1 MKYKNQNI
9 TNVGKPCTAPI
20 SPMGTV
26 IELSKLVFLSFW
38 GMRAEYL
45 GQSLDTYTPSPSNR
59 SSSGALQPEGTDVS
73 F

>member
-1 MKYKNQNI
+1 
-9 TNVGKPCTAPI
+9 
-20 SPMGTV
+20 
-26 IELSKLVFLSFW
+26 VFLSFW